1 MDLTQCN
8 DTLVE
13 RNQLRQQ
20 PSLTGLI
27 RGQLCAYDPAGEKD
41 ACQGDSGGPI
51 QITNISNA
59 VSTVIGVVSFG
70 EGCATAVPAIYT
82 RVAYYLDWI
91 ESYVWPD
98 A

>member
-1 MDLTQCN
+1 MELTRCN
-8 DTLVE
+8 ETLVE
-13 RNQLRQQ
+13 RNELRQQ
-20 PSLTGLI
+20 PSLEGLI
-27 RGQLCAYDPAGEKD
+27 QGQLCAYDPAGLTD

-51 QITNISNA
+51 QIQNISNA
-59 VSTVIGVVSFG
+59 VSTVVGVVSFG
-70 EGCATAVPAIYT
+70 EGCGTELPAIYT